1 MEKALR
7 GFLLMFILLII
18 MAEFLFPL
26 IPDGSSEAITVSG
39 TNTVMSVESYLT
51 KITGANADDKASL
64 PDGLKV
70 GQLKKVQYVAES
82 EAGDDVDVTLTSAE
96 STSLDVIRMTTVGDY
111 FICQWTGSFWKI
123 LELGN
128 TTGNMTTPTVG

>member
-7 GFLLMFILLII
+7 GFLLMFIILII

>member
-7 GFLLMFILLII
+7 GFLLMFIILII

-82 EAGDDVDVTLTSAE
+82 EGGDDVDVTLTSAE

-128 TTGNMTTPTVG
+128 ETGNMTTPTVG

>member
-1 MEKALR
+1 
-7 GFLLMFILLII
+7 

-128 TTGNMTTPTVG
+128 ETGNMTTPTVG